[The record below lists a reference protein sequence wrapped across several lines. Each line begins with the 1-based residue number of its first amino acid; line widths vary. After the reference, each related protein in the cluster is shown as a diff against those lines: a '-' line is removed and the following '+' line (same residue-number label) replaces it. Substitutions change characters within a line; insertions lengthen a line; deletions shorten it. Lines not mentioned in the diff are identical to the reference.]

1 MNEQT
6 QYQLTIKAHDNLG
19 TLERILRVIRHRGGN
34 IKSMQMQTIENNTLI
49 MTLKLTTERTLSTLQ
64 NQVAKLEDVI
74 AIE

>member
-74 AIE
+74 VIE